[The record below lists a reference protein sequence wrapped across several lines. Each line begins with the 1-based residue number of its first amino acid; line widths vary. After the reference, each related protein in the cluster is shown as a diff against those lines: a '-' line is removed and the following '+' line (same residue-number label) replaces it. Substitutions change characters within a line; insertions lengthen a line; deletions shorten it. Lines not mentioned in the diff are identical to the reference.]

1 MKTQSIIHDIA
12 LCWKNNNKDV
22 RPYAKFE
29 EYFLSPYQ
37 TSDFYNHIHIFY
49 DSKTLKPGYSIKI
62 NNKHIE
68 KKIITSKHSVKK
80 WCDILLNKF
89 EKLIKK
95 KYKNTICNK
104 KKLKKNKTFK
114 KSR

>member
-22 RPYAKFE
+22 RPYAKFD

-49 DSKTLKPGYSIKI
+49 DSKPFQIMSLVRFLAEKLTRAFS
-62 NNKHIE
+62 
-68 KKIITSKHSVKK
+68 KKIH
-80 WCDILLNKF
+80 ILF
-89 EKLIKK
+89 
-95 KYKNTICNK
+95 TI
-104 KKLKKNKTFK
+104 
-114 KSR
+114 

>member
-22 RPYAKFE
+22 RPYAKFD

-49 DSKTLKPGYSIKI
+49 DSKTFKPGYSIKI

-95 KYKNTICNK
+95 NIKTQYVI
-104 KKLKKNKTFK
+104 KKN
-114 KSR
+114 

>member
-22 RPYAKFE
+22 RPYAKFD

-49 DSKTLKPGYSIKI
+49 DSKTFKPGYSIKI

-68 KKIITSKHSVKK
+68 KKIITPNHSVKK
-80 WCDILLNKF
+80 WCDILSNKF